1 MKVHL
6 YVVADEY
13 ARMGWRLQAI
23 PYVNGESAWDITVMD
38 ENDSAFILKIIDIDH
53 PDNITLQELG
63 LHHVEVMEDQLRNR
77 TVAAQRLLK
86 EYESKFMLLTAPQET
101 PQD

>member
-13 ARMGWRLQAI
+13 ARMGWRLQSV
-23 PYVNGESAWDITVMD
+23 VNTSEDCEWDISVLDENESAYL
-38 ENDSAFILKIIDIDH
+38 LKIIDIDY
-53 PDNITLQELG
+53 PDNETLQALG